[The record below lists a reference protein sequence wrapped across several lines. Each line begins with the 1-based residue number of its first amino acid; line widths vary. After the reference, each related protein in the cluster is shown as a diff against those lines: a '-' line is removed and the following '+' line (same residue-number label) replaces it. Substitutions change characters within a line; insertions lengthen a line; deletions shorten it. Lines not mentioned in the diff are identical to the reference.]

1 MPSLTLTLVLQFGQ
15 KNPQRWSGTP
25 KFCNFCFCKI
35 VFSKMGMST
44 LLAEKFCSLVF
55 EGGPSNR
62 MLAKRFTSKILCSTG
77 AVLDCHASGE
87 PQPDTVWVTA
97 EGVKTQIT
105 RITH

>member
-1 MPSLTLTLVLQFGQ
+1 MG
-15 KNPQRWSGTP
+15 NPPIWQL
-25 KFCNFCFCKI
+25 FFCKSMI
-35 VFSKMGMST
+35 SKKGAST

-77 AVLDCHASGE
+77 AVLDCRASGE

-105 RITH
+105 DITH

>member
-1 MPSLTLTLVLQFGQ
+1 
-15 KNPQRWSGTP
+15 
-25 KFCNFCFCKI
+25 
-35 VFSKMGMST
+35 MGVST
-44 LLAEKFCSLVF
+44 LLAEKFYGLVF

-77 AVLDCHASGE
+77 AVLDCRASGE

-105 RITH
+105 GITH